1 MGMKLG
7 SLWLCSYL
15 LGKLFERLGRASP
28 GSLGLVDVKLAVARR
43 ALLFL
48 QGATWGSYNVYHLLL
63 VPAPRSV
70 VA

>member
-43 ALLFL
+43 AFLFL
-48 QGATWGSYNVYHLLL
+48 QGATWGSVISTCAQVSSGLEL
-63 VPAPRSV
+63 
-70 VA
+70 